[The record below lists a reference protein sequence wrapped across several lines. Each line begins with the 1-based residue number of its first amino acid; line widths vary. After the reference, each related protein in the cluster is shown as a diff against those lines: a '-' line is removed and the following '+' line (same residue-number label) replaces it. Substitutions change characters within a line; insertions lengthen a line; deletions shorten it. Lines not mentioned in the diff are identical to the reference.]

1 MLYGYV
7 NKIECAVGIWS
18 KQCFKLL
25 SSGFKLHVTVYLKS
39 ICNIKESHG
48 CIKESLN
55 ITIMLYK
62 TKQKEKKKART
73 VIQIT
78 KASYHVH

>member
-1 MLYGYV
+1 MLYGYE
-7 NKIECAVGIWS
+7 NKIECAAGTWS

-48 CIKESLN
+48 CIIKKSW
-55 ITIMLYK
+55 LYK
-62 TKQKEKKKART
+62 KSHGCIKK
-73 VIQIT
+73 VM
-78 KASYHVH
+78 VV

>member
-48 CIKESLN
+48 CIKKV
-55 ITIMLYK
+55 M
-62 TKQKEKKKART
+62 
-73 VIQIT
+73 V
-78 KASYHVH
+78 V

>member
-1 MLYGYV
+1 MKKVL
-7 NKIECAVGIWS
+7 I
-18 KQCFKLL
+18 
-25 SSGFKLHVTVYLKS
+25 
-39 ICNIKESHG
+39 
-48 CIKESLN
+48 N

-78 KASYHVH
+78 KALYHVH

>member
-7 NKIECAVGIWS
+7 NKIECAAGIWP

-39 ICNIKESHG
+39 ICN
-48 CIKESLN
+48 IKESLN